1 MQVWLSYAS
10 FEATPASM
18 LGEEE
23 QEEADSEADRRQ
35 AAAAQEGPAAAADRE
50 AHARRSACLPA
61 PKTSHPP
68 LLSSHLASCITS
80 GSTFQTVKDYSYNTA
95 TCTPPP
101 PLIPRP
107 SPPLCV
113 KVSFG
118 PCTVLSLP
126 HGPVCR
132 HLQSLSA
139 SASVSCLVCKQRR
152 GSDTLSCK
160 CG

>member
-50 AHARRSACLPA
+50 AHARRSACLPCTQNVTPTFA
-61 PKTSHPP
+61 LKLSCLMHHKWLHISDCQGLQLQYSYLHPP
-68 LLSSHLASCITS
+68 
-80 GSTFQTVKDYSYNTA
+80 
-95 TCTPPP
+95 P
-101 PLIPRP
+101 IPRP

-132 HLQSLSA
+132 HLQLLSA